1 MELYQMIAL
10 GGSVL
15 LNIVFLVGIRNLN
28 RQNEQYQ
35 DYIEEELSKSD
46 SIRNKVERAY
56 ERMQDVDIR
65 GSFEADDEVGSA
77 FTELKEIIEELNT
90 TT

>member
-1 MELYQMIAL
+1 MELYQLIAI

-15 LNIVFLVGIRNLN
+15 LNIVLLIGIRNLN

-35 DYIEEELSKSD
+35 DYIEEELTKSD
-46 SIRNKVERAY
+46 LIRTRVERAY

-65 GSFEADDEVGSA
+65 GSFESDDEVGSA
-77 FTELKEIIEELNT
+77 FSELKEIIEELNT

>member
-1 MELYQMIAL
+1 MIAL

-15 LNIVFLVGIRNLN
+15 LNIVFLIGLRNLN

-46 SIRNKVERAY
+46 TIRRKVERAY

>member
-1 MELYQMIAL
+1 MELYHMIAL

-15 LNIVFLVGIRNLN
+15 LNIVFLIGLRNLN

-46 SIRNKVERAY
+46 TIRNKVERAY

>member
-1 MELYQMIAL
+1 MDLYQMIAL

-15 LNIVFLVGIRNLN
+15 LNIVFLIGIRNLN

-46 SIRNKVERAY
+46 AIRNKVERAY

>member
-1 MELYQMIAL
+1 MELYEIIAL
-10 GGSVL
+10 GVSVL
-15 LNIVFLVGIRNLN
+15 LNIVLLIGIRNLN

-46 SIRNKVERAY
+46 AIRTKVERAY

-65 GSFEADDEVGSA
+65 GSFESDDEVGSA

>member
-1 MELYQMIAL
+1 MDLYQMIAL

-15 LNIVFLVGIRNLN
+15 LNIVFLIGIRNLN

>member
-1 MELYQMIAL
+1 MIAL

-15 LNIVFLVGIRNLN
+15 LNIVFLIGIRNLN

-46 SIRNKVERAY
+46 AIRNKVERAY